1 MNDEL
6 IDLIAKIE
14 AKAKQIEQY
23 TYEKE
28 AMEKRLYALARKAR
42 EDKRQ
47 MEIQWGCS
55 KD

>member
-1 MNDEL
+1 MDEI

-14 AKAKQIEQY
+14 MKAKLIQQY

-28 AMEKRLYALARKAR
+28 AMERKLYALARKAR

-47 MEIQWGCS
+47 LEIF
-55 KD
+55 